1 MKIRLLFYITQNGSN
16 IEYIKKFIF
25 YLLNNIDI
33 ELFIVCDSKDQ
44 FSELK
49 FIEGL
54 DDKDFH
60 LSLVRKNSLSKDEY
74 WKILFNERNIN
85 AFLFFNGQ
93 MTVTR
98 SKDLVKIYES
108 IKNSN
113 IKFYWINRL
122 FLKDRYCIYDDI
134 YFNNSKISQDYQNI
148 LQNNSIFKDKL
159 NIEKYINAYWKFK
172 DDVHEQQFNSMHVNR
187 NKSIFNLVRNF
198 NFFKSKIKNIST
210 KQIKLLSP
218 YVLLLLPKKNHWFN
232 EYANQEFLNF
242 NKIINLT
249 CSAAKKNNLNVII
262 KRHPRER
269 GKPLSCGI
277 DFNNVYTYE
286 GDLSVSASK
295 AELVV
300 FTGTTSG
307 LETLLLHKK
316 VIQLGNHSALPV
328 ENSYEL
334 LHKVSNMNKY
344 LSVFDKV
351 LTDYNFDKLK
361 LHALLKSI
369 FENSYS
375 LSTDT
380 EDKKIHINADRNL
393 SHIPQIAKNMSIRLK
408 EDFFKN

>member
-1 MKIRLLFYITQNGSN
+1 M
-16 IEYIKKFIF
+16 
-25 YLLNNIDI
+25 LNNIDI

-148 LQNNSIFKDKL
+148 LQNNSILKDKL

-218 YVLLLLPKKNHWFN
+218 FVLLLLPKK
-232 EYANQEFLNF
+232 
-242 NKIINLT
+242 K
-249 CSAAKKNNLNVII
+249 S
-262 KRHPRER
+262 
-269 GKPLSCGI
+269 
-277 DFNNVYTYE
+277 
-286 GDLSVSASK
+286 
-295 AELVV
+295 LV
-300 FTGTTSG
+300 
-307 LETLLLHKK
+307 
-316 VIQLGNHSALPV
+316 
-328 ENSYEL
+328 
-334 LHKVSNMNKY
+334 
-344 LSVFDKV
+344 
-351 LTDYNFDKLK
+351 
-361 LHALLKSI
+361 
-369 FENSYS
+369 
-375 LSTDT
+375 
-380 EDKKIHINADRNL
+380 
-393 SHIPQIAKNMSIRLK
+393 
-408 EDFFKN
+408 